1 MARIDLVVWNPRGS
15 HRLLQDGRV
24 PSVEIPHGTEAS
36 PGEIVD
42 AARRAL
48 GFDVVLLR
56 IGGDGSVEVEHTGR
70 DPAGARGLIW
80 QPWTMTPPAAERP
93 AWHRPGWVQAAVTAA
108 DAVLAARGLTR
119 TGPPVQARHT
129 SVTGMLRLE
138 TDRYPV
144 WLKEVL
150 PIFRHEGAVAGWVA
164 GIAPGHAPDV
174 LATRS
179 SWWLAKEFPEPAPDP
194 TGDFLDVL
202 SEVQIASISRLPEL
216 RALGCPDRSAHL
228 LPDAVESITRT
239 TAGLRRELASAL
251 RSVLPELAR
260 ACKEVAA
267 LGIPDT
273 LVHGDLHVGNV
284 AHDGDALVLYDWSD
298 AAVSHPFLD
307 LIRLSERLPQ
317 DEQDRAR
324 AAFADVWRAA
334 FPDAD
339 VDRALELAVSANT
352 IYQVVTFEQIYRAG
366 EDVSYWEMRGIVARF
381 LRELP
386 GHLPRPV
393 VEEAR

>member
-36 PGEIVD
+36 PGEIVE

-174 LATRS
+174 VATRS

-194 TGDFLDVL
+194 AGDFLDVL
-202 SEVQIASISRLPEL
+202 AEVQIASISRLPEL

-273 LVHGDLHVGNV
+273 LVHGDLTVRNV
-284 AHDGDALVLYDWSD
+284 HWTGDGWFLFDWTDACVAFPFADL
-298 AAVSHPFLD
+298 AVALD
-307 LIRLSERLPQ
+307 ERPGA
-317 DEQDRAR
+317 ERARRAR
-324 AAFADVWRAA
+324 AYGRRWREALPESA
-334 FPDAD
+334 
-339 VDRALELAVSANT
+339 VERGLELAPALGAAH
-352 IYQVVTFEQIYRAG
+352 QAVTYRWILGSFEASGGDAQG
-366 EDVSYWEMRGIVARF
+366 GHEMRR
-381 LRELP
+381 LLN
-386 GHLPRPV
+386 LW
-393 VEEAR
+393 VERLVRAL